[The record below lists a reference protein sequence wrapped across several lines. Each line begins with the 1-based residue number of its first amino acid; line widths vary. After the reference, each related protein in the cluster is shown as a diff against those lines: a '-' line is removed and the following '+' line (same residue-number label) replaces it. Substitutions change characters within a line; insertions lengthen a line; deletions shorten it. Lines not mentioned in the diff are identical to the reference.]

1 MPYPRDFDDIVI
13 GSKADLAGH
22 PLRSQVALCMH
33 KLEAEVNNGG
43 FHQFFLNSSGELVP
57 ETLHA
62 LSVIGASS
70 TRQLLEQAI
79 AIAFPSGYPS
89 DASEVTSSL
98 ADFDDV
104 ADQLEPLD
112 AAFYRYDE
120 PLSDMVNKF
129 LENPPNTSLERTRE
143 R

>member
-1 MPYPRDFDDIVI
+1 MPYPDDFDDIVI
-13 GSKADLAGH
+13 CSKAELLSH
-22 PLRSQVALCMH
+22 PPRAQVALCMH

-57 ETLHA
+57 ETLQA
-62 LSVIGASS
+62 LTDIGATG
-70 TRQLLEQAI
+70 TRQLLERAV

-89 DASEVTSSL
+89 SVSEVASRL
-98 ADFDDV
+98 AEFDDV

-112 AAFYRYDE
+112 AAFYRYEE
-120 PLSDMVNKF
+120 PLSELVNNF
-129 LENPPNTSLERTRE
+129 LEKPPNTSLERTRE

>member
-1 MPYPRDFDDIVI
+1 VPYPDDFDDIVI
-13 GSKADLAGH
+13 CSKAELVSH
-22 PLRSQVALCMH
+22 PPHAQVALCMH

-57 ETLHA
+57 ETLQA
-62 LSVIGASS
+62 LSAIGA
-70 TRQLLEQAI
+70 TGTKHLLERAV
-79 AIAFPSGYPS
+79 AVAFPWGYPS
-89 DASEVTSSL
+89 EASEVASSL

-112 AAFYRYDE
+112 AAFYRYEE
-120 PLSDMVNKF
+120 PLSDLVNNF
-129 LENPPNTSLERTRE
+129 LEKPPNKSLERTRG